1 LGSNIKIRKFT
12 LSEPILTAP
21 QRNPL
26 FWTGLAVAGLIL
38 FIFFGSDRNSSS
50 RLDSESN
57 DFDSNGSERAAD
69 QKVAKSERKEVS
81 SSTLANNGAIDS
93 NLLIPP
99 GMGARK
105 TIETIRKTGR
115 PYPLAEIFNKAR
127 IYQEDGSLAD
137 AHLLYFF
144 NAREGHLESIMKMAL
159 MSDPTQFRADN
170 SLLDQ
175 ADAVQSYKW
184 YQKAA
189 LTGYQPAIDSVQNLR
204 RWALDEAEFGNPY
217 ARQLLLNLK

>member
-1 LGSNIKIRKFT
+1 MST

-38 FIFFGSDRNSSS
+38 FVFFGSDRNNSSQLGPDRYGS
-50 RLDSESN
+50 DIHS
-57 DFDSNGSERAAD
+57 SERAVD
-69 QKVAKSERKEVS
+69 QKVAELEPTEAVS
-81 SSTLANNGAIDS
+81 SNSSSDSLANNGTIDRE
-93 NLLIPP
+93 LIMPP
-99 GMGARK
+99 GMAARK
-105 TIETIRKTGR
+105 TIESTRKTGK
-115 PYPLAEIFNKAR
+115 PYPLTEIFKQAK
-127 IYQEDGSLAD
+127 IYQQDGSLAD

-144 NAREGHLESIMKMAL
+144 NAREGHLESIMQMAL

-189 LTGYQPAIDSVQNLR
+189 LAGYQPAIDSVQNLR
-204 RWALDEAEFGNPY
+204 QWALDEAEFGNPY

>member
-1 LGSNIKIRKFT
+1 MST

-26 FWTGLAVAGLIL
+26 FWTGLAIAGLIL

-50 RLDSESN
+50 KPSPERY
-57 DFDSNGSERAAD
+57 GSDIHSSKQAVD
-69 QKVAKSERKEVS
+69 QKAGEQEQTATS
-81 SSTLANNGAIDS
+81 SSASLPAALENNGTIDR
-93 NLLIPP
+93 NLLMPP
-99 GMGARK
+99 GMVARK
-105 TIETIRKTGR
+105 TIETTRKTGK
-115 PYPLAEIFNKAR
+115 PYPLTDIFNQAKT
-127 IYQEDGSLAD
+127 YQEDGSLAD

-144 NAREGHLESIMKMAL
+144 NAREGHLESIMQMAL

-189 LTGYQPAIDSVQNLR
+189 LAGYQPAIDSVQNLR
-204 RWALDEAEFGNPY
+204 QWALDEAEFGNPY
-217 ARQLLLNLK
+217 ARQLLLNLQ

>member
-1 LGSNIKIRKFT
+1 MST

-38 FIFFGSDRNSSS
+38 FIFFGSDRNGSGVLSPERYGS
-50 RLDSESN
+50 DIHS
-57 DFDSNGSERAAD
+57 SERAVD
-69 QKVAKSERKEVS
+69 QKEAELEQTTT
-81 SSTLANNGAIDS
+81 STSLINNGTIDRE
-93 NLLIPP
+93 LLMPP

-105 TIETIRKTGR
+105 TIETTRKTGK
-115 PYPLAEIFNKAR
+115 PYPLAEIFNKAKL
-127 IYQEDGSLAD
+127 YQEDGSLAD

-144 NAREGHLESIMKMAL
+144 NAREGHLESIMQMAL
-159 MSDPTQFRADN
+159 MSDPTQFRSDT

-204 RWALDEAEFGNPY
+204 QWALDEAELGNPD
-217 ARQLLLNLK
+217 ARQLLLYLN

>member
-1 LGSNIKIRKFT
+1 MST

-50 RLDSESN
+50 RL
-57 DFDSNGSERAAD
+57 GSERYGSDIHSSKRAVD
-69 QKVAKSERKEVS
+69 QKEAELEQTATS
-81 SSTLANNGAIDS
+81 SSTSLPNNGTIDR
-93 NLLIPP
+93 NLLMPP

-105 TIETIRKTGR
+105 TIETTRKTGR
-115 PYPLAEIFNKAR
+115 PYPLTEIFNKAK
-127 IYQEDGSLAD
+127 IYLEDGSLAD

-144 NAREGHLESIMKMAL
+144 SAREGHLESIMQMAL
-159 MSDPTQFRADN
+159 MSDPTQFQADN

-189 LTGYQPAIDSVQNLR
+189 LAGYQPAIDSMQNLR
-204 RWALDEAEFGNPY
+204 QWALDEAEFGNPY

>member
-1 LGSNIKIRKFT
+1 MST

-26 FWTGLAVAGLIL
+26 FWTGLAVAGLII
-38 FIFFGSDRNSSS
+38 FIIFGSDRNSSTDPEPE
-50 RLDSESN
+50 RY
-57 DFDSNGSERAAD
+57 GSDIHSVERAVD
-69 QKVAKSERKEVS
+69 QKVAEPEQTVTS
-81 SSTLANNGAIDS
+81 LANNGSIDRKV
-93 NLLIPP
+93 LIPP
-99 GMGARK
+99 GMGARQ
-105 TIETIRKTGR
+105 TIEATRQSGK
-115 PYPLAEIFNKAR
+115 PYPLADIFEKAKG
-127 IYQEDGSLAD
+127 YQGDGSLAD

-144 NAREGHLESIMKMAL
+144 NAREGHLESMMQMAL

-189 LTGYQPAIDSVQNLR
+189 LAGYQPAIDSVQNLR
-204 RWALDEAEFGNPY
+204 QWALDEAEFGNPH
-217 ARQLLLNLK
+217 ARQLLLNLR